1 MTNVP
6 DRIREAWADVYRL
19 FDVSYGMDGSEQA
32 WEQYWNRVNELI
44 QKYGDEIPLLFV
56 LEGTAKMIEFFVK
69 IREKPKNESLPWR
82 ADEDY
87 PYPKE

>member
-6 DRIREAWADVYRL
+6 DKIREAWADIYRL
-19 FDVSYGMDGSEQA
+19 FDVSYGMDGSEEA
-32 WEQYWNRVNELI
+32 WDQYWSQATELI

-56 LEGTAKMIEFFVK
+56 LEGTATMIEFFVK
-69 IREKPKNESLPWR
+69 QREKPKNKSLLWN

-87 PYPKE
+87 PYPK